1 MKNPLDLAG
10 CMISIL
16 AHDPRSQTLGI
27 ALASSSVAI
36 GARCP
41 HMAVGKAVVASQGF
55 TNLKVGPLALDLIE
69 CGLTAQEVI
78 QALRRHDRWMDYRQ
92 IAIVSAKG
100 EIEAHTGPLNTGWA
114 GHLVGDNLVC
124 LGNGLPDGTPL
135 VAMQARYDKSGNL
148 PLAEQML
155 AALES
160 ARDAVGPSFPVTSS
174 SLLTRSLEET
184 SQIDLRVD
192 FPDTPPESGGDAL
205 RDLRKLYERYRPLA
219 ELYAKRSMRPH
230 PA

>member
-16 AHDPRSQTLGI
+16 AYDPPSQTLGI
-27 ALASSSVAI
+27 ALASSSIAI

-41 HMAVGKAVVASQGF
+41 HMVLGKAVVASQGF

-114 GHLVGDNLVC
+114 GHVVGENLVC
-124 LGNGLPDGTPL
+124 LGNGLPDEEPL
-135 VAMQARYDKSGNL
+135 EAMKSQYLASSNL

-155 AALES
+155 CALET
-160 ARDAVGPSFPVTSS
+160 ARDTIGPSFPVTSS
-174 SLLTRSLEET
+174 SLLVRSPEEAE
-184 SQIDLRVD
+184 QIDLRVD
-192 FPDTPPESGGDAL
+192 FPQTAPDDGGDAV
-205 RDLRKLYERYRPLA
+205 RDLRGLYARYRPLA
-219 ELYAKRSMRPH
+219 DLYAKRSMRPD
-230 PA
+230 PM